1 MRHKIRLGGEGVV
14 TLKQIAEACGMS
26 VTQVSRAL
34 NGHSD
39 VSERTRKRVNA
50 AADALGYVKNIY
62 AANLVSQT
70 SNQIMVIIEG
80 MEKDTNEA
88 VSGNIFKLLQGISS
102 AASKLGFEPI
112 NYLKNRHNAIDY
124 VEFCRSRYASGVI
137 VYGFNFDDKQFLAL
151 KDSSFPCVA
160 VDILSEGKNNG
171 CVVVNNVYYSQAAVS
186 QMLDSGC
193 RCVAC
198 IAGFE
203 HAYVTVERMS
213 GYAIALQ
220 AHGMKPNPELIRYA
234 DFDAEKAKKELSE
247 LLDTKPEIDG
257 VFCMSDQMALGCL
270 ELLNERGLRVPQD
283 VCLFGFDGMYL
294 ARFVTPP
301 LSTVEQDFYE
311 KGASAI
317 RLLADII
324 QQKGKER
331 TVVVPCKLCI
341 RESSSPK

>member
-1 MRHKIRLGGEGVV
+1 MA

-39 VSERTRKRVNA
+39 VSESTKQRVQDA
-50 AADALGYVKNIY
+50 AEALGYVKNIY

-88 VSGNIFKLLQGISS
+88 VSSNIFKLLQGISS
-102 AASKLGFEPI
+102 AAGKLGFELVI
-112 NYLKNRHNAIDY
+112 HLKNRHNAIDY
-124 VEFCRSRYASGVI
+124 VDFCRSRYASGVI
-137 VYGFNFDDKQFLAL
+137 VYGFNFGDKQFLAL
-151 KDSSFPCVA
+151 QDSSFPCVA
-160 VDILSEGKNNG
+160 VDILSEGKTNG

-186 QMLDSGC
+186 QLLDVGC
-193 RCVAC
+193 KCVAC

-203 HAYVTVERMS
+203 HAYVTVERLS

-220 AHGMKPNPELIRYA
+220 SHGVEVEHGLIRYA
-234 DFDAEKAKKELSE
+234 DFDAEKAKGTLAE
-247 LLDTKPEIDG
+247 LLEAHPKIDG
-257 VFCMSDQMALGCL
+257 VFCMSDQMALGCM
-270 ELLNERGLRVPQD
+270 ELLHEVGLRVPQD
-283 VCLFGFDGMYL
+283 VRVFGFDGMYL
-294 ARFVTPP
+294 GRFVSPT

-311 KGASAI
+311 KGTAAV

-324 QQKGKER
+324 HQKRKER
-331 TVVVPCKLCI
+331 TVVVPCKLCV
-341 RESSSPK
+341 RESSTAKKDEKQ